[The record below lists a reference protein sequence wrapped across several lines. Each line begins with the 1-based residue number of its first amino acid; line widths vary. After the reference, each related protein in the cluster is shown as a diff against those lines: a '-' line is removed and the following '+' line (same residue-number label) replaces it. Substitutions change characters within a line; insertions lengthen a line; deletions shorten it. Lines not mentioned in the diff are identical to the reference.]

1 MDIFPNFEHDT
12 SQVNLRNIMMESIN
26 QNIEPIGYED
36 SLLHDMADDISKRL
50 ESQISA
56 ATSIAESSKSIAES
70 ASKDVAIQQ
79 EKLIELKKQTD
90 SAESIANSA
99 KTESELAIKK
109 ANSADIKGW
118 IGTITGVL
126 SFIVSVIALV
136 LNYI

>member
-70 ASKDVAIQQ
+70 AKQDVTIQ
-79 EKLIELKKQTD
+79 KELLDTYKKELA
-90 SAESIANSA
+90 SAKKSSILSGVISVISISIAIA
-99 KTESELAIKK
+99 TL
-109 ANSADIKGW
+109 
-118 IGTITGVL
+118 VL
-126 SFIVSVIALV
+126 SIIG
-136 LNYI
+136 II